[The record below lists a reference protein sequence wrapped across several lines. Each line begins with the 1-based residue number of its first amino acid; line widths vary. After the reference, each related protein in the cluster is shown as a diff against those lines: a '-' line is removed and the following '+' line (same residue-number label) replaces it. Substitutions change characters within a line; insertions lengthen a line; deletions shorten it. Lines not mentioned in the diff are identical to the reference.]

1 MIQELIERV
10 RLYEQDHAPDGWP
23 AIKMRDV
30 SALADAI
37 EAQQAELDHAMQDS
51 QHWCDK
57 YTALRAERDALAA
70 KLVPLTDE
78 QIADLHRYAYTTGK
92 AFTTIEVYTYF
103 ARAIEAAH
111 GIQAKGGQHEDA

>member
-1 MIQELIERV
+1 MTLIE
-10 RLYEQDHAPDGWP
+10 LM
-23 AIKMRDV
+23 K
-30 SALADAI
+30 LADDYADKVARGKSGTQASRAALQSAI
-37 EAQQAELDHAMQDS
+37 EALQAENEQYKDLLELSA
-51 QHWCDK
+51 K
-57 YTALRAERDALAA
+57 RNLALLAEQEALAA

-111 GIQAKGGQHEDA
+111 GIQANGGQHG